1 MKRNTLFA
9 LIALAM
15 ASPTLLKAQ
24 TITGTV
30 RDQATGSP
38 VNAAQVF
45 IEGLDI
51 GSLSQADGQY
61 LIINV
66 PAGTHTLT
74 VQSIGYRTESVEV
87 TVTEDA
93 STIQNFFLASQALQ
107 LDELVVTGTAAA
119 SRVRE
124 IGNSVAVLDAAV
136 AEVQPLQNVS
146 DLLRGRLA
154 GVVIQQGS
162 GDAGGASTIKI
173 RGSSTMRE
181 VNDGPLV
188 YIDGVRVNNRMESS
202 YRDVSRIDDLDPAM
216 IESIEVIKGPAA
228 ATLYGTEAANG
239 VINIKT
245 KLGDVGDAQW
255 NFTFRQGAQ
264 WFRNPAGRTPTNW
277 GINNI
282 TGAVED
288 INMFRD
294 YPAEQDLM
302 FDTGHTQ
309 YYGIDLSGGT
319 DVFQYFVAGSASSD
333 RGVTE
338 DSWAKKYNGRV
349 NVQAQPNEDLTIS
362 ANAGVAL
369 TRIRLGGDQPY
380 EEAIRATP
388 STLGTPRR
396 GYRRYT
402 PEAMYERNNI
412 FNRANRATAGLT
424 AAHTPFDWLTHR
436 FTFGLDVTDM
446 VDDRLRPF
454 LTPESAQFWS
464 TSAAAGDR
472 HQNQE
477 SVVYT
482 TFDYA
487 ASATRD
493 LTEDILSTTSV
504 GFQVYTRTIKDVTA
518 DGDRF
523 PALGLSSV
531 SATAERQGFDNFIE
545 NNTVGVYLQQQFGW
559 QDRFFITGAV
569 RADDN
574 SAFGEDFD
582 LIVYPKVSGS
592 WVVSDGG
599 SGFLN
604 SFRLRAAYGESGQ
617 QPDAF
622 AALRSFTTRASPT
635 GLATLRPDSPG
646 NSELG
651 PERGVEIEAGFDAS
665 FFNDRLS
672 IDLTFYDQSTKDAI
686 VARQVPPSTGF
697 LADRFVNI
705 GEISN
710 RGIELGLNARV
721 LESNALDWDFFVNA
735 STNRNRIV
743 SLGLPCSGKPELRD
757 TCFLQLGWTTRHHEG
772 YPLGS
777 LFAPSVAFAEFVPN
791 VDPNDPLSYK
801 INKETMLCHSV
812 DEDDSAPFIPCNEE
826 AWIYQGHPDPNLEIS
841 VGSSFT
847 IGERLTVDALVQGK
861 IGQTKY
867 DLQGWWRYGAI
878 QQSELTYNPLDYDI
892 RKVAEAQFGS
902 TGEYDLWVN
911 EASFVRFRELSLT
924 YQMPEEWLGPIRST
938 RGSLSLSARN
948 LAMLWT
954 NWPEWPHH
962 DPEVVDPSNTF
973 SGNREP
979 QEDSAV
985 PPLTSINITV
995 RLGM

>member
-1 MKRNTLFA
+1 MRRKTLFA
-9 LIALAM
+9 LLILAI
-15 ASPTLLKAQ
+15 ASPGLLAAQ
-24 TITGTV
+24 TVTGTV
-30 RDQATGSP
+30 RDQATGNP

-45 IEGLDI
+45 IEGLDL
-51 GSLSQADGQY
+51 GSLSQSDGQY
-61 LIINV
+61 LILNV
-66 PAGTHTLT
+66 PAGTHTVT
-74 VQSIGYRTESVEV
+74 VQSIGYRSESAEV
-87 TVTEDA
+87 TVPAGE
-93 STIQNFFLASQALQ
+93 SVIQNFFLASQALQ

-124 IGNSVAVLDAAV
+124 IGNSVAVLDAQV
-136 AEVQPLQNVS
+136 AEVQPIQNVS

-154 GVVIQQGS
+154 GVVVQQGS
-162 GDAGGASTIKI
+162 GDAGTASTIKI

-181 VNDGPLV
+181 VNDGPLI
-188 YIDGVRVNNRMESS
+188 YIDGVRVSNRMQSG

-216 IESIEVIKGPAA
+216 IESLEVIKGPAA

-245 KLGDVGDAQW
+245 KMGNVGDAQW

-264 WFRNPAGRTPTNW
+264 WFRDPAGRTPTNY
-277 GINNI
+277 GVSNI
-282 TGAVED
+282 TGQIEE

-294 YPAEQDLM
+294 YPDEQDVI
-302 FDTGHTQ
+302 FDTGHVQ
-309 YYGIDLSGGT
+309 YYGVDLSGGT
-319 DVFQYFVAGSASSD
+319 DAFQYFVAGSASSD

-349 NVQAQPNEDLTIS
+349 NVQAQPNEDLTIA

-369 TRIRLGGDQPY
+369 TRIRMGGDNPY
-380 EEAIRATP
+380 EQAVRATP
-388 STLGTPRR
+388 TTLGTPRR

-402 PEAMYERNNI
+402 PEAIYERQNFYND
-412 FNRANRATAGLT
+412 ANRITAGLT
-424 AAHTPFDWLTHR
+424 ASHTPFDWLTQR
-436 FTFGLDVTDM
+436 FTFGLDATDQH
-446 VDDRLRPF
+446 DDRLWPF
-454 LTPESAQFWS
+454 LTPESAQFYS
-464 TSAAAGDR
+464 TNAAAGGR
-472 HQNQE
+472 YANRE
-477 SVVYT
+477 SVIYT

-487 ASATRD
+487 ASGTRD
-493 LTEDILSTTSV
+493 LSDELLSTTSF
-504 GFQVYTRTIKDVTA
+504 GFQVYTKSIEDVTA

-531 SATAERQGFDNFIE
+531 NATAETQGFDAFVE

-559 QDRFFITGAV
+559 RDRLFLTGAV

-592 WVVSDGG
+592 WVATDGG
-599 SGFLN
+599 TGLLN

-622 AALRSFTTRASPT
+622 AALRSFATRASPD
-635 GLATLRPDSPG
+635 GVATVRPGSPG
-646 NSELG
+646 NAELG
-651 PERGVEIEAGFDAS
+651 PERGVEIEAGFDATM
-665 FFNDRLS
+665 FDGRVS
-672 IDLTFYDQSTKDAI
+672 IDFTYYDQSTKDAI
-686 VARQVPPSTGF
+686 VARNVPPSTGF
-697 LADRFVNI
+697 TASRFVNI
-705 GEISN
+705 GEINN
-710 RGIELGLNARV
+710 RGIELGLNARL
-721 LESNALDWDFFVNA
+721 LESDALDWDFIVNA

-757 TCFLQLGWTTRHHEG
+757 SCFLQLGWTTRNHEG

-777 LFAPSVAFAEFVPN
+777 LFAPSIAFAEFLPG
-791 VDPNDPLSYK
+791 SEQ
-801 INKETMLCHSV
+801 INKETILCHSV
-812 DEDDSAPFIPCNEE
+812 DEDDSAPYIPCNED

-878 QQSELTYNPLDYDI
+878 QQSELNLFPFDHDI
-892 RKVAEAQFGS
+892 RRVAEAQFGS
-902 TGEYDLWVN
+902 LGEYDLWVQ

-924 YQMPEEWLGPIRST
+924 YQMPEEWLGLVRST

-985 PPLTSINITV
+985 PPLTSLTLTV